1 MDRADGAL
9 EILDRPVA
17 LADRVASLADIDRL
31 NAWFGGYALTLRE
44 IRRVVAAVPGGDA
57 LVAVDVGGGHAAFG
71 VRLVDWARG
80 ARRAIRVVVVDR
92 DVETLALARRACAA
106 YPEISLVV
114 ADATALPLR
123 EGAADV
129 VTSAPTL
136 PHLEPGAADVIVVGA
151 GPAGAA
157 TAILLAEHGVAV
169 QLLDRARFPRPK
181 ICGEYL
187 SPEAPRVLD
196 RLGVLKTVDGL
207 ATPLAGIRITAPD
220 GTVV

>member
-92 DVETLALARRACAA
+92 MWRPWRWRAAR
-106 YPEISLVV
+106 
-114 ADATALPLR
+114 
-123 EGAADV
+123 
-129 VTSAPTL
+129 AP
-136 PHLEPGAADVIVVGA
+136 PI
-151 GPAGAA
+151 
-157 TAILLAEHGVAV
+157 
-169 QLLDRARFPRPK
+169 RRSRSS
-181 ICGEYL
+181 
-187 SPEAPRVLD
+187 SPTRRRCPSERAPR
-196 RLGVLKTVDGL
+196 TS
-207 ATPLAGIRITAPD
+207 
-220 GTVV
+220 

>member
-44 IRRVVAAVPGGDA
+44 IRRVVAAIPRGDA

-71 VRLVDWARG
+71 VRLVDWAR
-80 ARRAIRVVVVDR
+80 
-92 DVETLALARRACAA
+92 RACAA
-106 YPEISLVV
+106 YPEIRLVV

-129 VTSAPTL
+129 VTSALTL
-136 PHLEPGAADVIVVGA
+136 HHLEPDAAVASLREMAAAARRAVIVSDLLRTRLALGLVWLATRLLRCHPISRHDGPLSVRRAYSAAELAALAQKA
-151 GPAGAA
+151 GITTLTVRAYPLYGR
-157 TAILLAEHGVAV
+157 LVAV
-169 QLLDRARFPRPK
+169 A
-181 ICGEYL
+181 
-187 SPEAPRVLD
+187 A
-196 RLGVLKTVDGL
+196 
-207 ATPLAGIRITAPD
+207 
-220 GTVV
+220 